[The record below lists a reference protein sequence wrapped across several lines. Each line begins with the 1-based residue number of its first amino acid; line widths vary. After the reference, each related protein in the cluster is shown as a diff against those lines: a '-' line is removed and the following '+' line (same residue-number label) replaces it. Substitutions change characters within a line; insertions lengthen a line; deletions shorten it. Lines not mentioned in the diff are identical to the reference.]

1 VSGHSRVPVTMATHE
16 ETPLLTKFERTD
28 VVRHRVNR
36 CAAILGVCATLSVA
50 AYASRGFGASA
61 SAGPM
66 KLGDALD
73 DALAE
78 LRDLD
83 GSMDDGASVSAAA
96 TTSALEPLVLDPPI
110 EGTEAPDGIQDQEQ
124 MEDATEF
131 RWTGTED
138 APVPEK
144 ADDPVLDKYGQ
155 PLAADDVDTG
165 VPNTEESVGDGD
177 ALGPDSEDAVS
188 EDFKWSGP
196 TRTTDPTTATD
207 QTTTPPMTDASA
219 PAASSIGPDGDETE
233 PDFLHEA
240 PGPFSGAF
248 ADVAADGPSAGGDFE
263 DDAADAAAA
272 DADDDAADDAVAD
285 DDDDAD
291 AEDGADGDLTSLEET
306 SAPHTQS
313 TKSVIE
319 DNSSEVQGQVED
331 NSSEV
336 QEKGDT
342 EISSNAAKVA
352 DVPPA
357 GPTSGGAF
365 EDASDAVLDDGWGD
379 DWSDLSTDLDR
390 IKKLAKNLGPSMAPT
405 LVAKYPPAP
414 PRPDLEKRIPK
425 ENIITRIDQSQL
437 SFKFSPKFP
446 GKLPKPSVAGNE
458 VAAVAVANVPG
469 FGFSDAQIELVREHK
484 ERNAG
489 LPAGSLTVKGF
500 YYAIVEYV
508 FYFPIPGN
516 VRCPVWSAVS
526 TSYHEYK
533 TVTNCI

>member
-1 VSGHSRVPVTMATHE
+1 
-16 ETPLLTKFERTD
+16 
-28 VVRHRVNR
+28 
-36 CAAILGVCATLSVA
+36 
-50 AYASRGFGASA
+50 
-61 SAGPM
+61 
-66 KLGDALD
+66 
-73 DALAE
+73 
-78 LRDLD
+78 
-83 GSMDDGASVSAAA
+83 
-96 TTSALEPLVLDPPI
+96 
-110 EGTEAPDGIQDQEQ
+110 
-124 MEDATEF
+124 
-131 RWTGTED
+131 
-138 APVPEK
+138 
-144 ADDPVLDKYGQ
+144 
-155 PLAADDVDTG
+155 
-165 VPNTEESVGDGD
+165 
-177 ALGPDSEDAVS
+177 
-188 EDFKWSGP
+188 
-196 TRTTDPTTATD
+196 
-207 QTTTPPMTDASA
+207 
-219 PAASSIGPDGDETE
+219 
-233 PDFLHEA
+233 
-240 PGPFSGAF
+240 
-248 ADVAADGPSAGGDFE
+248 
-263 DDAADAAAA
+263 
-272 DADDDAADDAVAD
+272 
-285 DDDDAD
+285 
-291 AEDGADGDLTSLEET
+291 LTSLEET

-342 EISSNAAKVA
+342 EISSNAAKVD

-405 LVAKYPPAP
+405 LVANYPPAP

-508 FYFPIPGN
+508 FYFPISG
-516 VRCPVWSAVS
+516 
-526 TSYHEYK
+526 
-533 TVTNCI
+533 TV